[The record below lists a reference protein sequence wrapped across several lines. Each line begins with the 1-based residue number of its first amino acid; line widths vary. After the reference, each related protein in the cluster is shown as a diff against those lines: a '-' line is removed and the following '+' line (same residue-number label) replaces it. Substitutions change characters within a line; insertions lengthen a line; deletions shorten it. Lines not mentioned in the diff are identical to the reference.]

1 MRVNGCG
8 PMPKIRIEG
17 EANMAFYMDGK
28 APYVFNDIKLRDH
41 GQALDEAFF
50 YWDYLFAGPRRAEDG
65 TLLQEKTPLSTEG
78 DAFAAAFV
86 PGLKT
91 VWWKNEVTQLS
102 AAPVRWQKL
111 KYHGLNGGELVRG
124 EYTCVP
130 VRFLA
135 EMAGGTLCVSEDT
148 LSAVVT
154 LPDGCALQ
162 FARGSIGCMIDGR
175 MRAMYCEAL
184 HREGE
189 LLISVEWFARAVM
202 GWTATECGGV
212 AYVTDHFAELSAFMA
227 DLIRDLLTD
236 RAFPENFIDEALQDR
251 ATAL

>member
-1 MRVNGCG
+1 M
-8 PMPKIRIEG
+8 
-17 EANMAFYMDGK
+17 
-28 APYVFNDIKLRDH
+28 
-41 GQALDEAFF
+41 
-50 YWDYLFAGPRRAEDG
+50 
-65 TLLQEKTPLSTEG
+65 
-78 DAFAAAFV
+78 
-86 PGLKT
+86 
-91 VWWKNEVTQLS
+91 
-102 AAPVRWQKL
+102 
-111 KYHGLNGGELVRG
+111 
-124 EYTCVP
+124 
-130 VRFLA
+130 
-135 EMAGGTLCVSEDT
+135 
-148 LSAVVT
+148 VT